1 MEKPKPYTYRLQFLK
16 DCHGAVKKCHGCAGK
31 FRKDKADP
39 EPPADLIVVSQM
51 IRTFRKEGLEQNGK
65 VSPVYFHPNNKCI
78 EKMDSE
84 FSPDTIVIDNE
95 LKAKL
100 NVEHKKFLKQLTGKK
115 FDAFI
120 GTLEGKN
127 IIRYFYI
134 PFFYI

>member
-100 NVEHKKFLKQLTGKK
+100 NVEHKKFLKQLKGKK
-115 FDAFI
+115 I
-120 GTLEGKN
+120 
-127 IIRYFYI
+127 
-134 PFFYI
+134 